1 VQVWNDRGECWSLVQ
16 GCSSSNLP
24 RKLEEDIGVL
34 YSSRFLRPRPRF
46 LRPPLNFWDLEIN
59 QKLRPISQFSWQQ
72 LTVQENFS
80 KGGRAGIFDLY
91 PVVLYLFVR
100 CFLISFGG
108 RFGRVSRGTL
118 PILTTMHAVLIKLH
132 HEYVLLRRFF
142 FYFDWELCSIYPSQ
156 GYIERPGTAQL
167 L

>member
-1 VQVWNDRGECWSLVQ
+1 M
-16 GCSSSNLP
+16 SSPILAMSKHLNSFFTSRKKEDYTGGVGVYCTAGPVP
-24 RKLEEDIGVL
+24 RYHMVK
-34 YSSRFLRPRPRF
+34 
-46 LRPPLNFWDLEIN
+46 
-59 QKLRPISQFSWQQ
+59 QKVPVP
-72 LTVQENFS
+72 VQENFS

-100 CFLISFGG
+100 CFLILFGG

-118 PILTTMHAVLIKLH
+118 PILTTIHAVLIKLH

-142 FYFDWELCSIYPSQ
+142 FYFDWDLTAIKPPH
-156 GYIERPGTAQL
+156 GLIRRPGTAQL

>member
-1 VQVWNDRGECWSLVQ
+1 M
-16 GCSSSNLP
+16 
-24 RKLEEDIGVL
+24 GVSCVIDQNVNTTRSPSVCV
-34 YSSRFLRPRPRF
+34 YTR
-46 LRPPLNFWDLEIN
+46 
-59 QKLRPISQFSWQQ
+59 
-72 LTVQENFS
+72 VQENFS

-100 CFLISFGG
+100 CFLISFGD

>member
-1 VQVWNDRGECWSLVQ
+1 MCVVPVNQ
-16 GCSSSNLP
+16 GT
-24 RKLEEDIGVL
+24 LEEVHTYIH
-34 YSSRFLRPRPRF
+34 
-46 LRPPLNFWDLEIN
+46 
-59 QKLRPISQFSWQQ
+59 
-72 LTVQENFS
+72 VQENFS